1 MSWTGQGCF
10 AYIHYPLPS
19 AIAQNMPV
27 ATFCIVLR
35 NLLALFFL
43 IFPMPHPTSH
53 ACDTEVPSL
62 QLLLL
67 VIYQICEIKF
77 EFDKSFRV
85 KYVLGLN

>member
-1 MSWTGQGCF
+1 
-10 AYIHYPLPS
+10 
-19 AIAQNMPV
+19 
-27 ATFCIVLR
+27 
-35 NLLALFFL
+35 
-43 IFPMPHPTSH
+43 MPHPTSH

-85 KYVLGLN
+85 KYVLGLNWRCMITRFNEDIGRHINNDVEILLY